1 MTEDEKQA
9 AITRAGA
16 HAIAD
21 WLEARGALGRPIRSL
36 TMSELERM
44 AGAAISAGILAR
56 ADLARQ
62 VDDPVEMTAL
72 LAC

>member
-16 HAIAD
+16 YAIAD
-21 WLEARGALGRPIRSL
+21 WLETRGALGRPIRSL
-36 TMSELERM
+36 TMGELERM

-56 ADLARQ
+56 AEVAWRIGDDAEMAR
-62 VDDPVEMTAL
+62 L
-72 LAC
+72 LVG